1 MDTILIVGYIAG
13 ALTTISFVPQVVKA
27 WKMKETRDL
36 SLVMLL
42 LFAIGVFLWT
52 LYGFWVD
59 SLPIIAAN
67 MITFILILVLL
78 GLKYRYH

>member
-1 MDTILIVGYIAG
+1 MDTILIIGYIAG

-42 LFAIGVFLWT
+42 LFAAGVFLWT

>member
-13 ALTTISFVPQVVKA
+13 ALTTISFVPQVAKA

-42 LFAIGVFLWT
+42 LFAAGVLLWT

-67 MITFILILVLL
+67 LITFILILVLL